1 MTGVLGLIDRRFKA
15 TDWRD
20 GSIIIPTPLGLAAG
34 GGGWWAY
41 RFSIHRIAK
50 KGFSVSYR

>member
-20 GSIIIPTPLGLAAG
+20 GSIIIPTTLGLAG
-34 GGGWWAY
+34 GGVDWMKWWAY
-41 RFSIHRIAK
+41 NFITIGK
-50 KGFSVSYR
+50 KEFLYHS

>member
-20 GSIIIPTPLGLAAG
+20 GSIIIPTPLGLAGG

-41 RFSIHRIAK
+41 NTC
-50 KGFSVSYR
+50 VE

>member
-20 GSIIIPTPLGLAAG
+20 GSIIIPTPLGLAG
-34 GGGWWAY
+34 GGGGCGLTGSQY
-41 RFSIHRIAK
+41 T
-50 KGFSVSYR
+50 G